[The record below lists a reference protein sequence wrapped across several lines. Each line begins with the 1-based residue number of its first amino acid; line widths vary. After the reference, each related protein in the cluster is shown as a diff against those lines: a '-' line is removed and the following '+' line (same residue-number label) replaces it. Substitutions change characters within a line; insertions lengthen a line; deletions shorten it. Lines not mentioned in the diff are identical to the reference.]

1 MKNKTALLFLIF
13 ALLAL
18 LLGMLFGLL
27 SGLQYLLP
35 DFMKQTIPFNR
46 LRPLHVTSV
55 LSWIILGATG
65 GIYYYLFAFE
75 KATGFGRHRKL
86 HLVIFVLT
94 GLMIYGCYLTGTMG
108 GKEYLEFPPVLMLPI
123 LLGWGLFGRYFF
135 GSLVGKVNR
144 WPVYYWMWGTGIV
157 FMIYHL
163 CESYLWMLPWF
174 GKHFIKCI
182 EVQWK
187 SGGSYVG
194 SWNMLVYGTAIFLMS
209 KIEGDDHI
217 GRTRLSFFFYFLG
230 LTNLM
235 FGWAHH
241 IYIVPTAAWVRYLSY
256 GISMTEW
263 VILFHM
269 IYTWRKSL
277 PATILNSHP
286 LALRFLA
293 ATDIWIFLNLILALV
308 FSIPA
313 INLFTHGTHITVA
326 HSMGSTIGINTTI
339 LMASVVFIVS
349 RTDPGF
355 KSDNPGLIWGYRIFN
370 VSLFLFWLSLLIAGM
385 KRSNW
390 MYFGQKI
397 SFATMQHHLYGCY
410 VVFLLSGI
418 GIFIGLYLVILP
430 LLQSLI
436 KTVWK
441 RRP

>member
-13 ALLAL
+13 GLLAL

-35 DFMKQTIPFNR
+35 DFVKETIPFNR

-65 GIYYYLFAFE
+65 GIYYYTFTFE
-75 KATGFGRHRKL
+75 KLDGFGKLRKL
-86 HLVIFVLT
+86 HLIIFVLT
-94 GLMIYGCYLTGTMG
+94 GLIVYCSYFTGTMG
-108 GKEYLEFPPVLMLPI
+108 GKEYLEFPPVLIFPI
-123 LLGWGLFGRYFF
+123 LWGWGLFAWQFF
-135 GSLVGKVNR
+135 RSMVGKANP

-163 CESYLWMLPWF
+163 CESYLWMLPSYRA
-174 GKHFIKCI
+174 HFIKGI

-194 SWNMLVYGTAIFLMS
+194 SWNMLVYGTAIFLMARI
-209 KIEGDDHI
+209 KGDDDI
-217 GRTRLSFFFYFLG
+217 GRNRLSFFFYFLG
-230 LTNLM
+230 LANLM

-241 IYIVPTAAWVRYLSY
+241 IYIVPTAPWIRYLSY

-263 VILFHM
+263 VILFQM
-269 IYTWRKSL
+269 IYTWRQSL
-277 PATILNSHP
+277 PATIMKSNP
-286 LALRFLA
+286 IALRFLA
-293 ATDIWIFLNLILALV
+293 ATDIWIFLNLLLALL

-349 RTDPGF
+349 RTDPNF
-355 KSDNPGLIWGYRIFN
+355 NVDNPRLIWGYRIFN
-370 VSLFLFWLSLLIAGM
+370 GSLLLFWLSLLIAGM
-385 KRSNW
+385 KKSHW
-390 MYFGQKI
+390 MYFSQNI
-397 SFATMQHHLYGCY
+397 PFATMQGNLYGCY
-410 VVFLLSGI
+410 VGFLFSGI
-418 GIFIGLYLVILP
+418 GIFIGLVLVIMP
-430 LLQSLI
+430 LLRSLLN
-436 KTVWK
+436 TVFN
-441 RRP
+441 RNQ